1 MLVHFFQLFNI
12 VLLALWLYPEKSKA
26 DRALCLPDGPSSQ
39 GFTARFFPYQ
49 IGSLVATN
57 NPLWLEQ
64 DYMNNDPIGQT
75 SGILDPNYYI
85 KPCVFGTQRTC
96 PLSSP
101 FTADAYGRL
110 KCGNSYCLN
119 NQNGALSN
127 LDMFGFSTTPTN
139 ITVELSGYLYTSQT
153 GNYVFSLNNIDDAA
167 IIVVGADVAFPCC
180 GQAAQ
185 DLLYDYNSD
194 VTCLKGGNSP
204 PPNCQTTISLTAG
217 NYYPV
222 RIVYANI
229 MSLGRL
235 GTSLTLPDGTVI
247 NNWGTQVYSYLN
259 ITNVFSPVCEGGYT
273 PPSSIPPTTSSTTS
287 LSSVQSVST
296 LSSLF
301 PSTQSIKSSSV
312 SSVSLISKTVFTL
325 SPSSSVSSVPSVL
338 STVLTSSLS
347 KSRSSESSS
356 SSSKSQI
363 TVSLNTSSLSK
374 PQNGTSFYSS
384 TQENPNNTT
393 FTVSKL
399 VSRAIN
405 ASSIYS
411 ITVGGTNNT
420 QYSTYL
426 SSNNASQPTTIVSKS
441 NNINISSPNESM
453 NNTFTSVSPE
463 SRQYNNSAS
472 GSKPSMVTDSNG
484 SSYYMSGSNY
494 NNSASG
500 SNTMMSGGSRSVV
513 TLSPSDMMSGSVMTD
528 SNGSSYYMSGS
539 NYNNSASGSKTS
551 MNSMF
556 TSVSPESRQYNN
568 SASGSK
574 PSMVTDS
581 NGSSY
586 YMSGTNS
593 NYNVSSATGSS
604 MSGYNSQTGSKP
616 SMVTDS
622 NGSSF
627 FMNATEVGSN
637 TDHSMFTSMSPEVR
651 TYNSSGSVYTVV
663 VGRSSLLS
671 NGVSD
676 NNDIVS
682 ISASVLSY
690 ESNNFSSYSGRSLT
704 TMNLV
709 SNSYTSGAANALSV
723 PTSNT
728 NDPNVTVYT
737 VTTVEG
743 SVILSISDVIFTTSV
758 PVSKVIELSSSDDSV
773 ALSTTS
779 DGQFS
784 PMVSNSLSSSNMVIN
799 SSAGS
804 AENENTASSITVM
817 TSGDDSQIFMSSISG
832 LSTNTMDFYNSKTIS
847 TQPVLYSNSSSTRVP
862 MDPSNTIFTSTGSNI
877 QNSEM
882 SGTPAVST
890 TMVPP
895 VSYIDSTSSISLT
908 SPVSTGLYDGTYGFK
923 SMSTLS
929 VDITTEGMSEA
940 TSSVFTSNSVEAIS
954 TTPTSDT
961 DVISY
966 SEETITSY
974 YSASITEQ
982 TTILSIVTET
992 ETEIRKSNPISL
1004 TMSLSTSSA
1013 LVGETQETQNVISS
1027 SYMANKSYS
1036 VSISS
1041 PQGTSIANE
1050 VHTQHLL
1057 NDISS
1062 TSIDDTPSTISTY
1075 KPSTS
1080 IVSEET
1086 QTMDSKITEVTTQ
1099 PNSMNIDD
1107 NQRATTRTSVKNID
1121 DGDYSSGFKRSSEV
1135 TSRSVRSS
1143 GYLDTGSTAT
1153 NSMSSN
1159 EGYNEVQVPTDSA
1172 IDNNSFDSKSIY
1184 NSGYSDS
1191 TVSGQSKITS
1201 KTQALVTT
1209 DTPTSISKSNSIV
1222 EMQTSSGSNTEYA
1235 SVTTYHG
1242 SASSININHMLAT
1255 IFIFIGILI

>member
-26 DRALCLPDGPSSQ
+26 DRASCLPDGPSSQ

-325 SPSSSVSSVPSVL
+325 SPSSSVSSVSSVL

-484 SSYYMSGSNY
+484 SSYYMSGTNSNYNVSSATGSSMSGYNSQTGSKPSMVTDSNGSSYYMSGSNY

-528 SNGSSYYMSGS
+528 SNGSSY
-539 NYNNSASGSKTS
+539 
-551 MNSMF
+551 
-556 TSVSPESRQYNN
+556 
-568 SASGSK
+568 
-574 PSMVTDS
+574 
-581 NGSSY
+581 
-586 YMSGTNS
+586 
-593 NYNVSSATGSS
+593 
-604 MSGYNSQTGSKP
+604 
-616 SMVTDS
+616 
-622 NGSSF
+622 

-709 SNSYTSGAANALSV
+709 SNSYTSDAANALSV

-784 PMVSNSLSSSNMVIN
+784 PMVSTSLSSSNMVIN

-1041 PQGTSIANE
+1041 PQGTSIVNE

-1135 TSRSVRSS
+1135 TSRSARSS
-1143 GYLDTGSTAT
+1143 GYLDTGSTTT

-1242 SASSININHMLAT
+1242 SGSSININHMLAT